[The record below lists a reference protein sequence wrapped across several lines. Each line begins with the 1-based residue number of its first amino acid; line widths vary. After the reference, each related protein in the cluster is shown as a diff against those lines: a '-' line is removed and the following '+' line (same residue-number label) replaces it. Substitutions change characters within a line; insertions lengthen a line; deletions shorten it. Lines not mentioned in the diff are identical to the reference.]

1 VQRFSVLCSP
11 ILSCK
16 KSLFVGSIG
25 EFLICLSAP
34 IVGTGELSGES
45 LQVFMVKLKVM
56 SALMSL
62 ILV

>member
-1 VQRFSVLCSP
+1 
-11 ILSCK
+11 
-16 KSLFVGSIG
+16 
-25 EFLICLSAP
+25 
-34 IVGTGELSGES
+34 VGTGELSGES